1 MNTETFKKRISFAYT
16 QKGMLNKHFTGAI
29 SNIKIM
35 AQGKQYH
42 PFRWVKSKRH
52 FGVSGESEANNTK
65 LLCKALGLE
74 LMWGNDAPRGG
85 IEGNFMY
92 LSKKDI
98 AKLKDVDFELI
109 K

>member
-1 MNTETFKKRISFAYT
+1 MNTQTFIKRINCAYT
-16 QKGMLNKHFTGAI
+16 QKGTLNKRFSGAI

-65 LLCKALGLE
+65 TLCNALGLE

-85 IEGNFMY
+85 IEGNFIY

-98 AKLKDVDFELI
+98 LKLKDVDFEQI